1 VNKSYL
7 TESHLLKPRDPRIM
21 IHQLLL
27 GIILIVSGAS
37 LAAESA
43 TKSTPATTK
52 EAVAIN
58 EKLWA
63 SFEPP
68 ADDKFDW
75 IQLESD
81 EWLKGEIIALY
92 NFVLE
97 FDSDELGVLK
107 IDWDDVRRLRS
118 AGRISLQVENRD
130 VSQKPFVDTGKLVIN
145 KNRGYLT
152 RNGKTT
158 LYLRQRIISIAESA
172 DNELGLWAGDISAG
186 ANINAGNSEL
196 IDAIIGFSA
205 IRRSADTR
213 FSLDYTGNISRV
225 GDIETINNHR
235 LKSDFD
241 LYQTAN
247 LFWRI
252 YNAEYYR
259 DTFKNIDGQL
269 SLGTSFGYKLIRNSK
284 TDWEVTGGIGN
295 LHIRYV
301 SVEAGEAIDNNSPFI
316 KMGTIFDTE
325 LTNWMDFLVDY
336 NFQLVEEE
344 SGRYTHYFITTLS
357 TEIIGDLE
365 LDVSFVWER
374 VEKPRADE
382 FGNVPEK
389 DDYQLIFGVSY
400 EF

>member
-1 VNKSYL
+1 
-7 TESHLLKPRDPRIM
+7 M

-27 GIILIVSGAS
+27 AIILIVSGVS

-43 TKSTPATTK
+43 VKSTPATEK
-52 EAVAIN
+52 DAVAIN

-92 NFVLE
+92 SFVLE

-118 AGRISLQVENRD
+118 AEHISLQVENRD
-130 VSQKPFVDTGKLVIN
+130 VSQESFVDTGKLVIN
-145 KNRGYLT
+145 KNRAYLI
-152 RNGKTT
+152 RDGKTT
-158 LYLRQRIISIAESA
+158 LYFRQRIISIAEAA
-172 DNELGLWAGDISAG
+172 DNELGLWTGEISTG
-186 ANINAGNSEL
+186 ANIKAGNSDL
-196 IDAIIGFSA
+196 IDAVIGFSA
-205 IRRSADTR
+205 IRRSAVTH
-213 FSLDYTGNISRV
+213 FSLDYSGNFSRA

-241 LYQTAN
+241 LYRNAN

-252 YNAEYYR
+252 YDAEYYR
-259 DTFKNIDGQL
+259 DTFKNIDWQL
-269 SLGTSFGYKLIRNSK
+269 SLGTSFGYKLIRTSK

-295 LHIRYV
+295 LYTRYV
-301 SVEAGEAIDNNSPFI
+301 SVAAGEDIDNTSPFI
-316 KMGTIFDTE
+316 KMGTVFDTE

-336 NFQLVEEE
+336 SFQLVEEE
-344 SGRYTHYFITTLS
+344 SGRYTHNFITTLS
-357 TEIIGDLE
+357 TEIIGDLD

-374 VEKPRADE
+374 VEKPRPDE
-382 FGNVPEK
+382 VGNIPAK
-389 DDYQLIFGVSY
+389 DDYQLIFGISY

>member
-1 VNKSYL
+1 
-7 TESHLLKPRDPRIM
+7 M
-21 IHQLLL
+21 IPQLLL
-27 GIILIVSGAS
+27 AIILIVSGTS

-43 TKSTPATTK
+43 ENPTPATTK
-52 EAVAIN
+52 DAVAIN
-58 EKLWA
+58 QKLWA

-118 AGRISLQVENRD
+118 AGHISLQVENRD
-130 VSQKPFVDTGKLVIN
+130 TSQEPFVNTGKLVIDE
-145 KNRGYLT
+145 NRAYLI

-158 LYLRQRIISIAESA
+158 LYLRQRIISIAEAS

-196 IDAIIGFSA
+196 IDTVIGFSA

-213 FSLDYTGNISRV
+213 FSLDYRGNFSRV

-241 LYQTAN
+241 LYQNAN
-247 LFWRI
+247 LFWRV

-259 DTFKNIDGQL
+259 DTFKNIDRQF
-269 SLGTSFGYKLIRNSK
+269 SLGTSFGYKLIRKSK

-295 LHIRYV
+295 LHTRYV
-301 SVEAGEAIDNNSPFI
+301 SVGAGEAIDNDSPFI
-316 KMGTIFDTE
+316 KMGTILDTE

-336 NFQLVEEE
+336 SFQLVEEE
-344 SGRYTHYFITTLS
+344 SGRYIHYFITTLS

-365 LDVSFVWER
+365 LDVSLVWER
-374 VEKPRADE
+374 VEKPRPDE
-382 FGNVPEK
+382 FDNVPEK

>member
-1 VNKSYL
+1 
-7 TESHLLKPRDPRIM
+7 M

-27 GIILIVSGAS
+27 AILMIVSGAL

-52 EAVAIN
+52 DAVAIN
-58 EKLWA
+58 QKLWA

-81 EWLKGEIIALY
+81 EWLKGEIITLY

-118 AGRISLQVENRD
+118 AGHISLQVENRD
-130 VSQKPFVDTGKLVIN
+130 VSQKPIIDTGKLVIYE
-145 KNRGYLT
+145 NRVYLN

-158 LYLRQRIISIAESA
+158 LYLRQRIISIAETG
-172 DNELGLWAGDISAG
+172 DDEFDLWTGDVSAG
-186 ANINAGNSEL
+186 ANIKAGNSEL
-196 IDAIIGFSA
+196 IDTVIGFSA
-205 IRRSADTR
+205 IRRNANTR

-225 GDIETINNHR
+225 GDVETINNHR

-241 LYQTAN
+241 LYRNAN
-247 LFWRI
+247 LFWRV

-259 DTFKNIDGQL
+259 DTFKNIDWQF
-269 SLGTSFGYKLIRNSK
+269 SLGTSFGYKLIRSSK
-284 TDWEVTGGIGN
+284 TDWEVTGGIGD
-295 LHIRYV
+295 LQTRYV
-301 SVEAGEAIDNNSPFI
+301 SVEAGEAIDNTSPFI

-325 LTNWMDFLVDY
+325 LSNWMDFLVDY
-336 NFQLVEEE
+336 SFQLVEEE
-344 SGRYTHYFITTLS
+344 SGRYAHYFITTLS
-357 TEIIGDLE
+357 TEIIGDLD
-365 LDVSFVWER
+365 LDVSLVWER
-374 VEKPRADE
+374 VEKPRPDE
-382 FGNVPEK
+382 IGNVPEK
-389 DDYQLIFGVSY
+389 DDYQLIFSVSY

>member
-1 VNKSYL
+1 
-7 TESHLLKPRDPRIM
+7 M
-21 IHQLLL
+21 ILQLLL
-27 GIILIVSGAS
+27 AIILTASSAS
-37 LAAESA
+37 LADESVEEP
-43 TKSTPATTK
+43 TSATTK
-52 EAVAIN
+52 DALATN
-58 EKLWA
+58 QKLWA

-81 EWLKGEIIALY
+81 EWLKGEIITLY

-118 AGRISLQVENRD
+118 AEHISLQVENRD
-130 VSQKPFVDTGKLVIN
+130 VSQEPLVDTGELVIE
-145 KNRGYLT
+145 KNRAYLI

-158 LYLRQRIISIAESA
+158 FYFRPRIISIAEAA
-172 DNELGLWAGDISAG
+172 DNELGLWTGDISVG
-186 ANINAGNSEL
+186 ANIKAGNSEL
-196 IDAIIGFSA
+196 IDSVIGFSA
-205 IRRSADTR
+205 TRRSADSS

-225 GDIETINNHR
+225 GDIETVNNHR

-241 LYQTAN
+241 LYQNAN
-247 LFWRI
+247 LFWRV

-259 DTFKNIDGQL
+259 DTFKNINWQL
-269 SLGTSFGYKLIRNSK
+269 SLGTSFGYKLVRQSK
-284 TDWEVTGGIGN
+284 TDWEITGGIGD
-295 LHIRYV
+295 LQTRYV
-301 SVEAGEAIDNNSPFI
+301 SVAAGEAIDTTSPFI

-325 LTNWMDFLVDY
+325 LTNWMDFLIDY
-336 NFQLVEEE
+336 SFQLVEEE

-357 TEIIGDLE
+357 TEIIGDLD
-365 LDVSFVWER
+365 LDVSLVWER

-382 FGNVPEK
+382 VGNIPEK
-389 DDYQLIFGVSY
+389 DDYQLIFGISY

>member
-1 VNKSYL
+1 
-7 TESHLLKPRDPRIM
+7 M
-21 IHQLLL
+21 IYQLLL
-27 GIILIVSGAS
+27 AIILIVSGVS

-43 TKSTPATTK
+43 VKSTPATEK
-52 EAVAIN
+52 DAVAIN

-92 NFVLE
+92 SFVLE

-118 AGRISLQVENRD
+118 AEHVSLQVENRD
-130 VSQKPFVDTGKLVIN
+130 VSQEPFVDTGKLVIHN
-145 KNRGYLT
+145 NRAYLI

-158 LYLRQRIISIAESA
+158 LYFRQRIISIAEAA
-172 DNELGLWAGDISAG
+172 DNELGLWTGDISVG
-186 ANINAGNSEL
+186 ANIKTGNSEI
-196 IDAIIGFSA
+196 IDTVTGFSA
-205 IRRSADTR
+205 FRRSADTS

-225 GDIETINNHR
+225 DDIKTINNHR

-241 LYQTAN
+241 LYRNAN
-247 LFWRI
+247 LFWRV

-259 DTFKNIDGQL
+259 DTFKNIDWQFSIG
-269 SLGTSFGYKLIRNSK
+269 SSFGYKLIRTSK
-284 TDWEVTGGIGN
+284 TDWEITGGIGD
-295 LHIRYV
+295 LQTRYV
-301 SVEAGEAIDNNSPFI
+301 SVEAGEAIENNSPFI
-316 KMGTIFDTE
+316 KMGTIYDTE
-325 LTNWMDFLVDY
+325 LNNWIDFLVDY
-336 NFQLVEEE
+336 SFQLVEEE
-344 SGRYTHYFITTLS
+344 SGRYIHYFITTLS
-357 TEIIGDLE
+357 TEFIGDLE
-365 LDVSFVWER
+365 LDVSLVWER

-382 FGNVPEK
+382 VGNVPEK